1 MTEREYLRQI
11 VLNLKQD
18 HKEILYVLGIRRY
31 SVQQLADLREQSER
45 NVRKVRGTVHRKLQR
60 QVYEA
65 LRELNSQNEALTLQ
79 EQRFLNEYEE
89 GSQTEE
95 ENDT

>member
-1 MTEREYLRQI
+1 MRQI

-18 HKEILYVLGIRRY
+18 HKEILYFLGIRRY

-45 NVRKVRGTVHRKLQR
+45 NVRKVRGTVHRKLQK

-65 LRELNSQNEALTLQ
+65 LRELDCQNEALTLQ
-79 EQRFLNEYEE
+79 EQRFLNEYAES
-89 GSQTEE
+89 SQTEE
-95 ENDT
+95 ENDK

>member
-1 MTEREYLRQI
+1 M
-11 VLNLKQD
+11 
-18 HKEILYVLGIRRY
+18 
-31 SVQQLADLREQSER
+31 REQSER
-45 NVRKVRGTVHRKLQR
+45 NVRKVRGTVHRKLQK

-65 LRELNSQNEALTLQ
+65 LRELDSQNEALTLQ